1 MESDSNKLGLC
12 HWQGNPN
19 TVLFFSTESLVLEPG
34 LQKLA
39 ILTYTLS
46 GPCDEVVFLNG
57 LVSDL
62 SGLPISACGFDA
74 IYCVIPSPPSPPPS
88 PPPPSPPPPPP
99 PPSPPP
105 PSPPFMGPFVP
116 SIGSGTLLHH
126 CSRAFFSLSLLW
138 ARARLVFCRVVS
150 LLLLTSGLRRRG
162 GRYHNCW
169 RWRSNSTSL
178 LDHCVG
184 HDILRFR
191 YFNIAKSVGPL
202 SSECGECV
210 SVWVWVC
217 MCVLG
222 R

>member
-1 MESDSNKLGLC
+1 MGLFLTSAGC
-12 HWQGNPN
+12 QFQPADLMLS
-19 TVLFFSTESLVLEPG
+19 TVLFRLLRLLLRLPLLLPLPLLLRLPLHLLPLRLSWALLYPRLVAVRYCIIALG
-34 LQKLA
+34 L
-39 ILTYTLS
+39 
-46 GPCDEVVFLNG
+46 
-57 LVSDL
+57 
-62 SGLPISACGFDA
+62 
-74 IYCVIPSPPSPPPS
+74 
-88 PPPPSPPPPPP
+88 
-99 PPSPPP
+99 
-105 PSPPFMGPFVP
+105 
-116 SIGSGTLLHH
+116 
-126 CSRAFFSLSLLW
+126 FSLSLLW
-138 ARARLVFCRVVS
+138 ARTRLVFCRVVS